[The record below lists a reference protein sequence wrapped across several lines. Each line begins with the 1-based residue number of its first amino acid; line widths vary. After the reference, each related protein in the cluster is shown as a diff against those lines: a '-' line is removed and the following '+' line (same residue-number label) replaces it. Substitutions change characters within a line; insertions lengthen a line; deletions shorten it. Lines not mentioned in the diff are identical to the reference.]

1 MQEAKTSDNDA
12 MRQTTLAGWVSVG
25 GIGLHTGQRV
35 ELSAGPAPAGS
46 GIVFERADLAG
57 SPRIPARPGSVV
69 DATFCTVLGVNG
81 TRLSTVEHLLAAFYG
96 MGVDNALVIVDG
108 EEVPILDGSAAGWVE
123 LITRAGIRQLAAP
136 RPLVRLLRPVEIK
149 QGERLLR
156 ARPARRLSIDCMVD
170 FNHPLVSDQSI
181 TFKPGSQDFNSEIA
195 PARTFGFLK
204 DVGELQRNGF
214 ARGGS
219 LQNAV
224 VVDAYSVVNPEGL
237 RYPDEFVRHKVLDIL
252 GDLSLLGGV
261 LCARLVAR
269 KSGHGLHHQLVQRL
283 AGDPELVEVVH
294 TQKLP
299 ADGDVDNVPGLEL
312 AKALGA

>member
-1 MQEAKTSDNDA
+1 MQETKTNENDA

-25 GIGLHTGQRV
+25 GIGLHTGQRI

-46 GIVFERADLAG
+46 GIVFERADIAN
-57 SPRIPARPGSVV
+57 SPRIPARPNSVV

-96 MGVDNALVIVDG
+96 LGVDNAQVIVDG
-108 EEVPILDGSAAGWVE
+108 EEVPIMDGSAAGWVK
-123 LITRAGIRQLAAP
+123 LIMNAGIRRLPAF
-136 RPLVRLLRPVEIK
+136 RPLLRLLRPVEIS
-149 QGERLLR
+149 QGERVLR
-156 ARPARRLSIDCMVD
+156 ARPARQLSIDCMVD
-170 FNHPLVSDQSI
+170 FEHPLVSEQSF
-181 TFKPGSQDFNSEIA
+181 TFQPGVQDFSSEIA

-204 DVGELQRNGF
+204 DVGELRRNGF

-224 VVDAYSVVNPEGL
+224 VLDAYSVVNPEGL

-252 GDLSLLGGV
+252 GDLSLLGGM

-269 KSGHGLHHQLVQRL
+269 RSGHCLHHQLVQRL
-283 AGDPELVEVVH
+283 ADEPELVEVIH
-294 TQKLP
+294 PRQLP
-299 ADGDVDNVPGLEL
+299 ADDEVDVVSRLEL